1 MWSRIHAKLY
11 GQYFFDHVWVIQ
23 WRRFAFSINN
33 VGIIDNPY
41 AKKNLKTQGHP
52 LSPLFFPQ
60 NFTGGFCQ
68 NNKAIKRN
76 ESKMSHFLL

>member
-41 AKKNLKTQGHP
+41 AKKNLKTQNFN
-52 LSPLFFPQ
+52 LYLIVYKKLFK
-60 NFTGGFCQ
+60 NG
-68 NNKAIKRN
+68 
-76 ESKMSHFLL
+76 S